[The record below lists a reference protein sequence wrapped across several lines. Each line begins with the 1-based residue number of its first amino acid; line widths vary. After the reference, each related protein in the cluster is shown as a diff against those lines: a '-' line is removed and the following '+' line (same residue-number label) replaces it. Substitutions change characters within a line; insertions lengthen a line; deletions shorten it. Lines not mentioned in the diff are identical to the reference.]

1 MFKKQKTISWILL
14 LVIVFGLLPT
24 HAFANNYSS
33 EVITD
38 SCNFEF
44 QKTADWGSGFNGEI
58 IITNTSKETIENW
71 AISFDF
77 KHQIANF
84 WSADLVLHEGN
95 SYGNCR
101 KCVSLE
107 SMGKNEQKGKELLVF
122 YINHIINIYNY
133 KWEMDI

>member
-95 SYGNCR
+95 SYVIKNKGWNADIAPGANVIIGFEGSPGNISD
-101 KCVSLE
+101 KPS
-107 SMGKNEQKGKELLVF
+107 
-122 YINHIINIYNY
+122 NY
-133 KWEMDI
+133 A